1 MKAKLSID
9 AQIDDLKY
17 KNVKFEIINEEYA
30 KKFLQNNNYYFKL
43 KSYLFVKLLSIWKI
57 VGINLSKKND

>member
-57 VGINLSKKND
+57 VGINLF

>member
-57 VGINLSKKND
+57 VGINLS